1 MRFRDFGVRT
11 KLWLIAISFGV
22 PIAMMGAFLMRSLS
36 QDILFARLEIDGLRY
51 QRPLVDLLVGIPR
64 YARLAARAA
73 SGDAGAESA
82 RHEARAQVERD
93 LAAFEATHAEL
104 GASLGA
110 SAEALAARGLE
121 HIQPSSVRGA
131 WQTLAAGGAAASR
144 DSIERQRLH
153 IVASLRQLLAHVGVS
168 SNLILDPDLD
178 SYYLMDLTTFTL
190 PQNLDRL
197 QQMVSFGEGALAGS
211 SVSQEDR
218 RQLHTYASL
227 LAEADLD
234 RASASA
240 RTALEEDAHS
250 RGQSAGLQ
258 QNLPPAL
265 DRFANGSVDLLQLT
279 QQAATSTPPTPA
291 RYVAAGDEAIDATH
305 ALWSTAAT
313 EQETLLRTRL
323 GDYRRLR
330 NAGVGITA
338 VALALS
344 GLLMVWI
351 SRGITRPLARAVD
364 AADQIAQ
371 GRLTVH
377 IDAGSLDETG
387 RLLAAMQNMAVRLSE
402 TIARVR
408 EGAEAVSQA
417 ALQLSASSQSL
428 TQGTSEQAAS
438 VEETTASLEQM
449 NASISQNAEHSR
461 QVEAMARKGTSEAEE
476 SGRAVAETL
485 TAMRSIAERIGVID
499 EIAYQT
505 NLLALNAAIE
515 AARAGEHGK
524 GFAVVAA
531 EVRKL
536 AERSQQA
543 SREIGGV
550 AQGSVRVA
558 EQAGAL
564 LDDLVPSIRKTSELM
579 LEVAAASQE
588 QASGVSQMNRAI
600 QQVDQVAQLNASAA
614 EELAS
619 TAKELSRQAHAL
631 QLGVAVFETAEA
643 APEAED
649 PPERAAVRRTR
660 ASVSA
665 AAAPAPRARAGALPH
680 DDFDADYE
688 RF

>member
-22 PIAMMGAFLMRSLS
+22 PIAMMGVFLTRSLN
-36 QDILFARLEIDGLRY
+36 QDIHASNLEIDGLRY
-51 QRPLVDLLVGIPR
+51 QRPLVDLLVRIPR
-64 YARLAARAA
+64 YARLASRAA
-73 SGDAGAESA
+73 AGDGGAESA

-93 LAAFEATHAEL
+93 LAAFEAVHAEL
-104 GASLGA
+104 AGRLSVTSEDL
-110 SAEALAARGLE
+110 SARGLE
-121 HIQPSSVRGA
+121 SIQPSAVRSA
-131 WQTLAAGGAAASR
+131 WQALATGGAGSNR
-144 DSIERQRLH
+144 DSIERQRLRL
-153 IVASLRQLLAHVGVS
+153 AAALRQLLARVGVT

-178 SYYLMDLTTFTL
+178 SYYLMDLTNFTL

-197 QQMVSFGEGALAGS
+197 QQMVSFGEAALAAGA
-211 SVSQEDR
+211 VSQEDR

-234 RASASA
+234 RASTSA
-240 RTALEEDAHS
+240 RTALEEDERS
-250 RGQSAGLQ
+250 RGKSESLQ

-265 DRFANGSVDLLQLT
+265 DRFANGSVELLQLT
-279 QQAATSTPPTPA
+279 QQAAASSPPGSA
-291 RYVAAGDEAIDATH
+291 RYVSAGDEAIDSAH
-305 ALWSTAAT
+305 ALWGTAAV
-313 EQETLLRTRL
+313 EQEALLRTRL
-323 GDYRRLR
+323 ADYHGLR
-330 NAGVGITA
+330 NAGFGITA
-338 VALALS
+338 FALALS
-344 GLLMVWI
+344 ALLMVWI
-351 SRGITRPLARAVD
+351 SRGITRPLARAVA
-364 AADQIAQ
+364 AADEIAQ

-377 IDAGSLDETG
+377 FGAGSQDETG
-387 RLLAAMQNMAVRLSE
+387 RLLGAMQNMAARLSQ

-461 QVEAMARKGTSEAEE
+461 QVETMARKGTSEAEE
-476 SGRAVAETL
+476 SGRAVAETVA
-485 TAMRSIAERIGVID
+485 AMRTIAERIGVID

-558 EQAGAL
+558 EQAGSL
-564 LDDLVPSIRKTSELM
+564 LDELVPSIRKTSELM
-579 LEVAAASQE
+579 LEVAAASQQ
-588 QASGVSQMNRAI
+588 QAAGVAQMNRAI

-619 TAKELSRQAHAL
+619 TARELSRQAHTL
-631 QLGVAVFETAEA
+631 QLGVAVFDTGEGFPDAGE
-643 APEAED
+643 
-649 PPERAAVRRTR
+649 PPRAASGT
-660 ASVSA
+660 
-665 AAAPAPRARAGALPH
+665 RAGAPPAAGAARRAGADTAPH
-680 DDFDADYE
+680 DDLDADYE